1 MKKVLAVLSF
11 FVFLTGV
18 VATNAIASENRGR
31 GFSLFGSDDATPPGL
46 LHALTRTPNPRAQE
60 ARERVETRL
69 ATLSAQLAERRKEL
83 IRKFFNRMVERIEAA
98 IERLERLIGRIERRI
113 AKLEA
118 AGEDM
123 TDVKNQVNDAKTKL
137 GNAKDD
143 LQDAKDGLE
152 DILSSNDPKAA
163 FKEVG
168 QTIRAVVRQ
177 LVEVHRILVHVIGD
191 IKGLRVGQEGT
202 PPASGSP
209 SPSPSPSP
217 TASPSP
223 SPSPTATP

>member
-1 MKKVLAVLSF
+1 MRKVLAVLSF

-18 VATNAIASENRGR
+18 VATSAIASERRG
-31 GFSLFGSDDATPPGL
+31 GFLFGSDDATPPGL
-46 LHALTRTPNPRAQE
+46 LHALTRTPNPRSQE
-60 ARERVETRL
+60 VRQQIEERR
-69 ATLSAQLAERRKEL
+69 ATIAAQLEERRKEL

-123 TDVKNQVNDAKTKL
+123 TDVKSQVNDAKTKL

-152 DILSSNDPKAA
+152 DVLSSNDPKAA
-163 FKEVG
+163 FKQIG
-168 QTIRAVVRQ
+168 QTIRGIVRQ
-177 LVEVHRILVHVIGD
+177 LVEVHRILVHLIGD
-191 IKGLRVGQEGT
+191 IKGLRVGQEG
-202 PPASGSP
+202 SP
-209 SPSPSPSP
+209 GPSPSPSP
-217 TASPSP
+217 TA
-223 SPSPTATP
+223 